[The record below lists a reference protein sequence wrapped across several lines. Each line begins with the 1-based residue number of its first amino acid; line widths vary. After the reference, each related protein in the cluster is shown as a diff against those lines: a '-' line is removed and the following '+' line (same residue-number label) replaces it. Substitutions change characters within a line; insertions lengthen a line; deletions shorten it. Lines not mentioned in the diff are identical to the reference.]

1 MINNN
6 SNNIILIPLYKIN
19 NISEEH
25 YNKYNELVKIN
36 VNNITRLNTNAKIK
50 IITKN
55 VKNLRDMWF
64 DILSEIITLTSNN
77 NNVLYMEADTLLF
90 NDCSEIFLNNKVL
103 CFGLGYWNMSFKKI
117 NEFNFY
123 EYLNSGLV
131 YFPSKCDFSSI
142 LNLYNNWPEEG
153 DLNNLK
159 SIFPKYN
166 FKFGNR
172 VLDYSGTFWEYIC
185 NILYYSQFS
194 NKQEGINYI
203 AKNFGIWK
211 YNYRGCLYKKYPN
224 KNLLAK
230 NNIIHHAHFLIHS
243 SNKNKEQRFNEILNI
258 FKKINSLLD
267 NKRELNEYIMS
278 IPDNLF

>member
-142 LNLYNNWPEEG
+142 LP
-153 DLNNLK
+153 
-159 SIFPKYN
+159 
-166 FKFGNR
+166 
-172 VLDYSGTFWEYIC
+172 
-185 NILYYSQFS
+185 LYYH
-194 NKQEGINYI
+194 
-203 AKNFGIWK
+203 
-211 YNYRGCLYKKYPN
+211 
-224 KNLLAK
+224 LL
-230 NNIIHHAHFLIHS
+230 IYF
-243 SNKNKEQRFNEILNI
+243 
-258 FKKINSLLD
+258 
-267 NKRELNEYIMS
+267 
-278 IPDNLF
+278 